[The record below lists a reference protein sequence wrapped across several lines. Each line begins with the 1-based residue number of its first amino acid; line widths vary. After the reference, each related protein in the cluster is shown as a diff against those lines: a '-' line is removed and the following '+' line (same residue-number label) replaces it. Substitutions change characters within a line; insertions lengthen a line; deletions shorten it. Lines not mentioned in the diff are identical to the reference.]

1 MGTTLSTNSSPIE
14 NNYDIINNNEENDK
28 NKINKLEYELN
39 EIKIKYELLNK
50 EYINLKNKID
60 SKEFIDSII
69 KKIN

>member
-14 NNYDIINNNEENDK
+14 NNYDIINNNEEND
-28 NKINKLEYELN
+28 KINKLEYELN